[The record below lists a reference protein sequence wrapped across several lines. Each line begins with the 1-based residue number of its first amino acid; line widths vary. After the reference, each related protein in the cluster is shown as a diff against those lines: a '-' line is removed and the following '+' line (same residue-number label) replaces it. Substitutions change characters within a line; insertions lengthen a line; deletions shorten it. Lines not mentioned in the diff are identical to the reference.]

1 MRTPLSKKQKVSTM
15 STVRGA
21 ARVVGIPFDGKPGPK
36 NAIIDVDQVCVGHDQ
51 LSAGDT
57 QTGVTAILPIG
68 IDTKLGL
75 DTFVMAAFFSLN
87 GNGEMTGTHLIEETG
102 FLEGPIMLTNTV
114 SVGDVRTWVIKY
126 AMAHPG
132 TKVSPDDF
140 GLIVP
145 VVAETYD
152 GYLNDILSFD
162 VTETMVEN
170 AINQAIKNAS
180 PDNLQEGNVGGGT
193 GMTCYSWKG
202 GIGTASRQVVVYQS
216 DNVNTI
222 PNPNKKPN
230 FTVGVLVQAN
240 QGNYWDLVIRGVP
253 MGQDPQ
259 FAPPPKSPDTPP
271 GNPLPKPKARKSS
284 IIVVIATDAPLLP
297 HQLKRLARR
306 ATHGIAR
313 TGTITDDDS
322 GELFIAFTTANLD
335 AADENKVAPA
345 GLIPNDSMDQLFEAT
360 VQATE
365 EAILNALC
373 AASTV
378 TGYQGNVAY
387 AITDAPPAATP
398 PTLSLVEMLKKYNR
412 YVGP

>member
-1 MRTPLSKKQKVSTM
+1 M

-21 ARVVGIPFDGKPGPK
+21 ARALGIPFDGNPGPK

-51 LSAGDT
+51 TSAGDT

-68 IDTKLGL
+68 NDTSGQGIDS
-75 DTFVMAAFFSLN
+75 FVMAAFFSLN

-126 AMAHPG
+126 AMTHQGSTNA
-132 TKVSPDDF
+132 SDDF

-162 VTETMVEN
+162 AVDSAGNVTETMVHK
-170 AINQAIKNAS
+170 AITTAS
-180 PDNLQEGNVGGGT
+180 PDNVQEGNVGGGT

-202 GIGTASRQVVVYQS
+202 GIGTASRRVVVYQS
-216 DNVNTI
+216 DNVTPI
-222 PNPNKKPN
+222 PNPNHKPD

-259 FAPPPKSPDTPP
+259 FAPPPQSPDTPP
-271 GNPLPKPKARKSS
+271 GQPLPRRKARKSS

-297 HQLKRLARR
+297 NQLKRLARR

-335 AADENKVAPA
+335 AADDDKVAQA
-345 GLIPNDSMDQLFEAT
+345 GLIPNDSMDPLFEAT

-373 AASTV
+373 AAKTV

-412 YVGP
+412 YVEP